1 MRKRRIRNILIS
13 FAGIHALFFLLIVFY
28 SANTNF
34 VGEVSFVSNNEINIT
49 STTPLNEKIKF
60 QTAKSDTITI
70 LNRTFKEIEIETNSG
85 GLLLISKDLY
95 KDSTYLIG
103 ETVIKYEAK
112 PYHRAKV
119 LGILLFILN
128 YTPALKLYI
137 GLIFLICIYFVLII
151 IIFKEKRRAL
161 KTRIFKFI
169 LQRKNENREI
179 KKPLLNR
186 LQLIL
191 VVLGL
196 IAIIP
201 ASYMRLGQYPFSQ
214 GSEERR
220 RALVSLEMKLQ
231 KEYLSPTICGEAYYN
246 KPPLFNWFLIP
257 FIDKDNVEFNTRAIS
272 VSFLLLAALIVI
284 ALLKKSRGLHHALLV
299 SFMFLSSAYILTEFS
314 LILNLDTFFALL
326 LIPLFYLNYR
336 LAAKGKFYAMFI
348 TGYLL
353 TSLAFMTKGFPA
365 LWFQGV
371 SLFLALYFTNSLRKL
386 FSLQHFI
393 GIISLLVLPA
403 LYFTVHVGFLGSTMY
418 ISQLIKETLIAQNFS
433 FSNIVMHFFAFPF
446 LNIQA
451 YIPMAILLP
460 ALLLRRNIVIV
471 LKNKELSYLLFVC
484 IAGCSVFAIS
494 PYFPRYYCL
503 MFVPLFFDIITF
515 LIPNMQNL
523 SIKEKAR
530 AILWNILFAITAL
543 PLFKF
548 NNLDMILIIIAVSI
562 VIWATNNIRLYILI
576 ISSLILIII
585 KLSYPLHELKNDKF
599 GYETKEQCQEI
610 VLSNKDKDLYILEGS
625 KKVNYVSI
633 FYLTYFSGEVIH
645 YSKPTNNI
653 DAIYITDLEN
663 LPDNAIVTDTIDQTF
678 WGYDENTRLKGKNFY
693 SPIFVIRYDS
703 LLKQH

>member
-1 MRKRRIRNILIS
+1 
-13 FAGIHALFFLLIVFY
+13 
-28 SANTNF
+28 
-34 VGEVSFVSNNEINIT
+34 
-49 STTPLNEKIKF
+49 
-60 QTAKSDTITI
+60 
-70 LNRTFKEIEIETNSG
+70 
-85 GLLLISKDLY
+85 
-95 KDSTYLIG
+95 
-103 ETVIKYEAK
+103 
-112 PYHRAKV
+112 
-119 LGILLFILN
+119 
-128 YTPALKLYI
+128 
-137 GLIFLICIYFVLII
+137 
-151 IIFKEKRRAL
+151 
-161 KTRIFKFI
+161 
-169 LQRKNENREI
+169 
-179 KKPLLNR
+179 
-186 LQLIL
+186 
-191 VVLGL
+191 L

-257 FIDKDNVEFNTRAIS
+257 FIDKDNVEFKTRAIS

-284 ALLKKSRGLHHALLV
+284 ALLKKSRGLHHALFV

-336 LAAKGKFYAMFI
+336 LAAKGKIYTMFI
-348 TGYLL
+348 AGYLL

-371 SLFLALYFTNSLRKL
+371 SLFLALYFTNNLRKL
-386 FSLQHFI
+386 FTLQHLS
-393 GIISLLVLPA
+393 GILSFMVLPV
-403 LYFTVHVGFLGSTMY
+403 LFFTLHSGFLDSKLY

-494 PYFPRYYCL
+494 PYYPRYYCL
-503 MFVPLFFDIITF
+503 MFVPLVFDIITY

-523 SIKEKAR
+523 SIKEKAG
-530 AILWNILFAITAL
+530 AILWNILFASAAL

-678 WGYDENTRLKGKNFY
+678 WGYDENTRLKGKNKY
-693 SPIFVIRYDS
+693 LPLFVISY
-703 LLKQH
+703 